1 MKKALLLLMFFTII
15 PAVFAEIAMKTNQ
28 NIYNIGNG
36 VGASVSVIQAN
47 GFEGLFKL
55 SIDCGA
61 YKLDYFLTPVSL
73 ESNFM
78 SAINIPE
85 ITAAKSM
92 IGNCTLAGALMG
104 EIQIIE
110 QSNSKGFE
118 VTEQLSIFPIQS
130 KITALPAD
138 SIQIAGIVNEA
149 FSNNV
154 LKATTTVAL
163 DNISSVIEAVDGKF
177 NATIRIP
184 KNIKSGQHLIGISAS
199 DSKGNFGS
207 ASVELHIIP
216 IPSYLKLDLGE
227 NVLLPGTKINLLSI
241 IFDQADDIINDSLS
255 LELTSPS
262 SKKIFEKKV
271 QSNEEIDYE
280 FSQYAEPGL
289 YGLVATYRNLI
300 VQSYLNITRVREV
313 KIKYQN
319 ESVIVEN
326 VGNIV
331 FADEVTFVLESD
343 SKKYPIT
350 KKVEIEQGKTLIIDL
365 SKEVPFGVYSIFV
378 SLQEGF
384 DLVKDKM
391 NISSLL
397 PEQKD
402 ILADNALIHDNR
414 PLYKK
419 AASGFASVSTLL
431 VGADGI
437 LTKNPIVAPML
448 ILVILLLIF
457 LRYGGKPLFRLIK
470 GRKKEKDED
479 RDENN

>member
-1 MKKALLLLMFFTII
+1 MKKVLLLLMFFAII
-15 PAVFAEIAMKTNQ
+15 PAVFADVTIKTNQ

-36 VGASVSVIQAN
+36 IGASVSVIQAN
-47 GFEGLFKL
+47 SFEGLFKL
-55 SIDCGA
+55 SIECGA

-85 ITAAKSM
+85 ITATKSM
-92 IGNCTLAGALMG
+92 IGNCTLAGALMS
-104 EIQIIE
+104 ESQVVE
-110 QSNSKGFE
+110 QSNSNGFG
-118 VTEQLSIFPIQS
+118 VTEQLSILPVQS
-130 KITALPAD
+130 KITALPSD

-163 DNISSVIEAVDGKF
+163 DNISSIIEAIGGKF
-177 NATIRIP
+177 NATIKIP

-199 DSKGNFGS
+199 DSKGNVGT
-207 ASVELHIIP
+207 ASVELYIIP
-216 IPSYLKLDLGE
+216 VPSYLKLDLSG
-227 NVLLPGTKINLLSI
+227 NVLLPGTKINLLTI
-241 IFDQADDIINDSLS
+241 IFDQADEIINDSLS

-271 QSNEEIDYE
+271 QSNENIDYE

-289 YGLVATYRNLI
+289 YGLVATYRDLLA
-300 VQSYLNITRVREV
+300 QASLNITKVREV

-326 VGNIV
+326 VGNVV
-331 FADEVTFVLESD
+331 FADELTFALESN

-365 SKEVPFGVYSIFV
+365 SKEVPFGVYSVFV

-384 DLVKDKM
+384 DLVKDKI

-397 PEQKD
+397 PEQKN

-437 LTKNPIVAPML
+437 LTKNPIVAPM
-448 ILVILLLIF
+448 IIFVILLLIF
-457 LRYGGKPLFRLIK
+457 LRYGGKPLFRLIR
-470 GRKKEKDED
+470 GRKKERED
-479 RDENN
+479 DKEENN